1 MGQPGA
7 DVWDLFLASVDALD
21 LRRNFD
27 TEPSGVSGRRPDFV
41 RQIEGVP
48 VIVEVKSVPQI
59 SDVLAFDRL
68 DAAGAYKVM
77 AGRRLSAATREAL
90 SERDMGYFDARGHL
104 RLWRRP
110 LLVDKDV
117 PVGPAEQHRAV
128 RPRFENKS
136 LLDVALAVLDGTAR
150 QGVRATAAVVGR
162 PPGTVSKQ
170 LKVLRD
176 ANLVDEL
183 GEPAVPDLFDAVAE
197 SWNPS
202 RLPLADLPR
211 PGRGAVNQR
220 LQFGLDEPAA
230 PGWVLADSFAAGSW
244 GAPVVVDAA
253 APPDFYV
260 PDSHVVRLARTLL
273 RDAEFGRHACTVA
286 AAPAPYV
293 CRRRHDRAPEFDS
306 PFLAPSAVVAALDL
320 SIDPGHGREVLESW
334 RRDLRPEI
342 PRVW

>member
-1 MGQPGA
+1 VGQPGA

-21 LRRNFD
+21 LRSRFD
-27 TEPSGVSGRRPDFV
+27 VEPSAVSGRRPDFV
-41 RQIEGVP
+41 GQIEGVP
-48 VIVEVKSVPQI
+48 VIVEVMSVPQI

-77 AGRRLSAATREAL
+77 AARRLSAATRDAL
-90 SERDMGYFDARGHL
+90 AERDMGYFDARGHL

-117 PVGPAEQHRAV
+117 PVGPTERHRAV

-170 LKVLRD
+170 LKLLRD
-176 ANLVDEL
+176 ANLVDDR
-183 GEPAVPDLFDAVAE
+183 GDPAVPDLFEAVAE
-197 SWNPS
+197 SWNPA
-202 RLPLADLPR
+202 RVPLADLPR

-220 LQFGLDEPAA
+220 LQFGLDDPDA
-230 PGWVLADSFAAGSW
+230 PGWVLADSFAAASW
-244 GAPVVVDAA
+244 GAPVVLDAA

-260 PDSHVVRLARTLL
+260 PDNRVVRLARTLL
-273 RDAEFGRHACTVA
+273 GDAEFGRHACTVA

-293 CRRRHDRAPEFDS
+293 CRRRYDRALEFDS
-306 PFLAPSAVVAALDL
+306 PFLAPSAIVAALDL
-320 SIDPGHGREVLESW
+320 SIDPGRGREILESW
-334 RRDLRPEI
+334 TRDLRPEI

>member
-7 DVWDLFLASVDALD
+7 DVWDMFLASVDALD
-21 LRRNFD
+21 LRRRFD
-27 TEPSGVSGRRPDFV
+27 LAPSAVSGRRPDFV
-41 RQIEGVP
+41 GQIEGVP
-48 VIVEVKSVPQI
+48 VIVEVKSVPQV

-77 AGRRLSAATREAL
+77 AARRLSAAARDAL
-90 SERDMGYFDARGHL
+90 AERDMGYFDARGHL

-117 PVGPAEQHRAV
+117 PVGPTERHRAV

-176 ANLVDEL
+176 ANLADER
-183 GEPAVPDLFDAVAE
+183 GEPAVPDLFEAVAE
-197 SWNPS
+197 FWNPA
-202 RLPLADLPR
+202 RVPLADLPR
-211 PGRGAVNQR
+211 PGGGAVNQR
-220 LQFGLDEPAA
+220 LQLGFEDADA
-230 PGWVLADSFAAGSW
+230 SGWVLADSFAAASW

-260 PDSHVVRLARTLL
+260 PDSHVIRLARTLL
-273 RDAEFGRHACTVA
+273 GDAEFGRHACTVA

-293 CRRRHDRAPEFDS
+293 CRRRYDCALEFDS
-306 PFLAPSAVVAALDL
+306 PFLAPSAIVAALDL
-320 SIDPGHGREVLESW
+320 SIDPARGREVLDSW
-334 RRDLRPEI
+334 RRDLHPEI